1 MNKIVTARVD
11 DDLVA
16 ELDALAQI
24 TGRTKSTLI
33 SQAIRSYVASE
44 RAFIMKVEAGLA
56 DFEAGRT
63 VDLEA
68 VVAAVRRSIRPVP

>member
-24 TGRTKSTLI
+24 TGRTKSALI

-44 RAFIMKVEAGLA
+44 RAFITKVEAGLA

-63 VDLEA
+63 VDLET
-68 VVAAVRRSIRPVP
+68 VVAAVRRSIRSVP